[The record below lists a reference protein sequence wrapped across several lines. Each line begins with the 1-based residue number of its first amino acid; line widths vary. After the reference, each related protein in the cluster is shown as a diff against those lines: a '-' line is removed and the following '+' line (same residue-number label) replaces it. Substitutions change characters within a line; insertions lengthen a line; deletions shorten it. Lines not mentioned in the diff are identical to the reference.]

1 MSHRR
6 TGKIARLPAEI
17 REEVNEMISAG
28 VEYPHIADWLAE
40 HGHPGFIPMNISRW
54 RDGGYEEWLKH
65 QERLEQME
73 AKTAYAVELAQSS
86 DGAKFQEATLNLTA
100 IQFFEVLN
108 RFDPAK
114 LASTL
119 ETRPEKFPALINSL
133 AKLTREVT
141 GLKRYQDHQ
150 REKAEAKADENR
162 PALDGMSDETFQKI
176 LQELRLRIIKELNL
190 STQPVTPTVTPDN
203 GN

>member
-1 MSHRR
+1 MNHRR

-17 REEVNEMISAG
+17 REEVNEMLYAG
-28 VEYPHIADWLAE
+28 VEYPRIADWLAE
-40 HGHPGFIPMNISRW
+40 QGHPGFIPMNISRW

-73 AKTAYAVELAQSS
+73 AKTTYAVELAQSS
-86 DGAKFQEATLNLTA
+86 DGAKFQEATLSLTA

-108 RFDPAK
+108 LFDPAK
-114 LASTL
+114 LAATL
-119 ETRPEKFPALINSL
+119 QTRPEKFPALINSL

-141 GLKRYQDHQ
+141 GLKRYQDYL
-150 REKAEAKADENR
+150 RDKAEAKADENK

-190 STQPVTPTVTPDN
+190 PTQTQPVTPTNP
-203 GN
+203 

>member
-1 MSHRR
+1 MNHRR
-6 TGKIARLPAEI
+6 TGKVARLPAEI
-17 REEVNEMISAG
+17 RDEVNEMLYTG
-28 VEYPHIADWLAE
+28 VEYPRIADWLAE

-73 AKTAYAVELAQSS
+73 AKTTYAIELAQSS

-108 RFDPAK
+108 RFDPAR
-114 LASTL
+114 LAATL

-141 GLKRYQDHQ
+141 GLKRYQDYL
-150 REKAEAKADENR
+150 REKAETQAEENK

-190 STQPVTPTVTPDN
+190 PNETQPVTPTN